1 MSHYAQLKQRLRR
14 YWLAVTLTAIGT
26 LMVTAVSLPTLAA
39 GLLVPA
45 GQSSSL
51 RIAEHKVDVIIED
64 GYAITRVEQ
73 TFNNSGA
80 TDLDATYSFPVP
92 EEAAVSGF
100 TVWIDGKPMQ
110 GEVFEK
116 EQARRIHEE
125 EKQLGRDTGLA
136 EKKGYKTFEL
146 SVSPVRAN
154 SMTRLSLT
162 YMQPIRLDAGVGR
175 FVYPL
180 EDGGVDEEQASFW
193 DTNGLVEQFS
203 FDMKIRSAV
212 PVDAVRMTAQNATIT
227 QHNAAEWQV
236 SVSSQKTSAHGSAAG
251 DGAQDLEESITRGL
265 VHAEDLREGAIGPA
279 QLAAGPRLNKDLVVY
294 WRLAPNL
301 PASVDMM
308 TFKPDAQG
316 RGTFMMVLTPG
327 NELKPIVR
335 GKDWTFV
342 VDMSGSM
349 KGKFET
355 VMQGLQLAFEKL
367 QPDDRIRLI
376 GFNNSAWDVSGGF
389 VSASPHAM
397 QRFIAELRA
406 MGPNGGTDLHAG
418 LAQATDIVDPDRT
431 SSIVL
436 ITDGVANVGATEKS
450 SFLNLVTNGDIR
462 LFTMIM
468 GNSANRPLLHDL
480 TDASGGFAI
489 SVSNADDVVGL
500 LLRAVNK
507 VSHEAM
513 HDIQVTS
520 SGVKMTDIVRS
531 RDSSLY
537 HGDQLILLGHYWG
550 DGSAK
555 LTIDAQVSGKPRSWV
570 TDFEMPSVSTDNPE
584 IERLWAFSSVQNI
597 KRGIDTRGES
607 ADLKTAIVDIATQY
621 SIVTDYTSMLVL
633 SEEAMAERSVERRNA
648 ARTQVEQ
655 AAQQQRASRPAQSRR
670 VDQAA
675 PTYQGNRASNR
686 SPSSGGGGNVNLL
699 WLLLLG
705 LPLLLDGRARLIA
718 QRKAR

>member
-1 MSHYAQLKQRLRR
+1 
-14 YWLAVTLTAIGT
+14 
-26 LMVTAVSLPTLAA
+26 
-39 GLLVPA
+39 
-45 GQSSSL
+45 
-51 RIAEHKVDVIIED
+51 
-64 GYAITRVEQ
+64 
-73 TFNNSGA
+73 
-80 TDLDATYSFPVP
+80 
-92 EEAAVSGF
+92 
-100 TVWIDGKPMQ
+100 VWIDGKPIQ

-116 EQARRIHEE
+116 EEARRIHEE

-136 EKKGYKTFEL
+136 EQNGYKNFEL

-154 SMTRLSLT
+154 SQTRLSLT

-193 DTNGLVEQFS
+193 DTNDQVEQFS

-212 PVDAVRMTAQNATIT
+212 PVDAVRMTTHQATIT
-227 QHNAAEWQV
+227 QQSAAEWKV
-236 SVSSQKTSAHGSAAG
+236 SMSSQKASAIGAAAG
-251 DGAQDLEESITRGL
+251 DGAQELAESITTGL
-265 VHAEDLREGAIGPA
+265 VHAEDLREGTIGPA
-279 QLAAGPRLNKDLVVY
+279 YQTKGHRLNNDLVVY
-294 WRLAPNL
+294 WRLAPDL
-301 PASVDMM
+301 PASVDML
-308 TFKPDAQG
+308 TFKPDSEG
-316 RGTFMMVLTPG
+316 RGTFMLVLTPG
-327 NELKPIVR
+327 DELKPIAR

-349 KGKFET
+349 QGKFET
-355 VMQGLQLAFEKL
+355 VMQGLQRALEKL
-367 QPDDRIRLI
+367 QPDDRLRLI

-389 VSASPHAM
+389 VNASPGNM
-397 QRFIAELRA
+397 QRLIADLRA
-406 MGPNGGTDLHAG
+406 VGPQGGTNLHAG
-418 LAQATDIVDPDRT
+418 LAQATDSVDPDRT

-450 SFLNLVTNGDIR
+450 SFLDLVNDGDIR

-480 TDASGGFAI
+480 TDASGGFAM

-500 LLRAVNK
+500 LLRAVSK

-520 SGVKMTDIVRS
+520 SGVEMTDIVRS

-550 DGSAK
+550 DGSAQ
-555 LTIDAQVSGKPRSWV
+555 LQIDAQVSGKPRNWTAS
-570 TDFEMPSVSTDNPE
+570 FEMPTVSTDNPE
-584 IERLWAFSSVQNI
+584 IERLWAFSSVENL
-597 KRGIDTRGES
+597 KRDLDMRGES

-633 SEEAMAERSVERRNA
+633 SEQAMAERGVERRNA
-648 ARTQVEQ
+648 ARTQIEQ
-655 AAQQQRASRPAQSRR
+655 AAQQHRASRPAQSRR
-670 VDQAA
+670 VDQSA
-675 PTYQGNRASNR
+675 PTFQGNRANNR
-686 SPSSGGGGNVNLL
+686 APASGGGGGNVNLL

-705 LPLLLDGRARLIA
+705 LPLLLDGRQRLIA
-718 QRKAR
+718 GRRLGAGQEPQ